1 MGWTCPVLL
10 VFQWS
15 GGGCRSL
22 SNPSDPVSENCRG
35 SFKRDRTLTSFYP
48 VYLSPDLIILKT
60 SVFNFFYHPDQYI
73 YTPLLSLVLPL
84 TYSLVNK
91 KAPGKLLVE
100 DFWCR
105 LYQICTC
112 FDRPRQLRFV
122 FHQLVMGDQDTINK
136 LGYGLVHKNQLKS
149 LVTVM
154 VKLKKNVKFIH
165 SM

>member
-1 MGWTCPVLL
+1 MHL
-10 VFQWS
+10 V
-15 GGGCRSL
+15 
-22 SNPSDPVSENCRG
+22 
-35 SFKRDRTLTSFYP
+35 YP
-48 VYLSPDLIILKT
+48 VYLSPYLIILNT
-60 SVFNFFYHPDQYI
+60 SVFNFFYHPDQYT
-73 YTPLLSLVLPL
+73 YKPPSSLSLSRTPTTLLSCEQ
-84 TYSLVNK
+84 

-154 VKLKKNVKFIH
+154 VKKKIKLN
-165 SM
+165 